1 MNCDL
6 CIRPLRRTK
15 SYSIYDEFFD
25 EKNRLVDVIEKYL
38 QIEVSEYGVIA

>member
-6 CIRPLRRTK
+6 CISPLRRTK

-38 QIEVSEYGVIA
+38 QIEVSEWDTVS

>member
-6 CIRPLRRTK
+6 CISPLRRTK